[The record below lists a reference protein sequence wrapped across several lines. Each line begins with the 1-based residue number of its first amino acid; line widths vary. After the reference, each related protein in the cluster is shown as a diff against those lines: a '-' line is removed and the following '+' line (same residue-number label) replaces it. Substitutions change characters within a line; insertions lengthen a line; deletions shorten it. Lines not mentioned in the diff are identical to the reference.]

1 MYTHIHALTYFI
13 QIKRLKVLIYIL
25 YEVLLMATPGK
36 RTDTDSRVGFL
47 CDTVWNSFVGSH
59 SELYFVAFMWKAHEM
74 NQQTCYIFIE
84 LKWLKHLKAQR
95 INA

>member
-25 YEVLLMATPGK
+25 YEVLLTATPGK

-47 CDTVWNSFVGSH
+47 CDTV
-59 SELYFVAFMWKAHEM
+59 
-74 NQQTCYIFIE
+74 
-84 LKWLKHLKAQR
+84 
-95 INA
+95 